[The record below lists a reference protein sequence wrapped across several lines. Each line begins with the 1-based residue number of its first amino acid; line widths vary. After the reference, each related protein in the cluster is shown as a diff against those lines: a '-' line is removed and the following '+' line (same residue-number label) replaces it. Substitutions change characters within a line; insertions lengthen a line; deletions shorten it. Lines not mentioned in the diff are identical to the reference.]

1 MILQRRN
8 FSVVGRA
15 VRAAGNI
22 FTSDE
27 GLGEKVA
34 KRLEKNP
41 DLSWLDESKNAY
53 SDRQVARGALGGV
66 VGTAALAG
74 LGYGAKKLYDRHKR
88 KKQEKEE
95 KRGK

>member
-8 FSVVGRA
+8 FSFLKRTGNA
-15 VRAAGNI
+15 VKNI
-22 FTSDE
+22 FRGDQKIIEDNLKKFVETGD
-27 GLGEKVA
+27 
-34 KRLEKNP
+34 
-41 DLSWLDESKNAY
+41 Y
-53 SDRQVARGALGGV
+53 SGDPEQDIRNRNIARGV
-66 VGTAALAG
+66 VGAAALAG